1 MHGNARLTPV
11 GRLTM
16 VLRIEAGRPVAHVAA
31 EMGIS
36 RPTAYKWWRRWQADG
51 VEGLVDRSSRPRSCP
66 HQTAPAVEAAIAELR
81 RELKLGPVRI
91 GVRLGVPA
99 STVHRVLCRL
109 GLNQL
114 SWLDRP
120 TGRVI
125 RRIATDHPGELV
137 HVDIKKLGR
146 IPDGGGWRIRGRGY
160 DGEHSRARRPGFGFI
175 HTAIDGHTRLA
186 YSEVLADEQGVTAAA
201 FWDRAERFFADHHIT
216 VEAVLTDNGSCY
228 RSRVWAATLGETE
241 HRRTR
246 PRRPQTN
253 GKVERFNRTL
263 LEEWAYVRP
272 YSSEAE
278 RVAALDDW
286 LHLYN
291 HHRHHTAIGGPPIS
305 RVNDLPGHYI

>member
-16 VLRIEAGRPVAHVAA
+16 VMRIESGRPVAHVAA

-36 RPTAYKWWRRWQADG
+36 RPTAYKWWHRWQADG
-51 VEGLVDRSSRPRSCP
+51 VEGLVDRSCRPWSCP
-66 HQTAPAVEAAIAELR
+66 HQTDPTVEAGIAQLR

-91 GVRLGVPA
+91 GARLGVAP
-99 STVHRVLCRL
+99 STVHRVLVRL
-109 GLNQL
+109 GLNRL
-114 SWLDRP
+114 AWLDRP
-120 TGRVI
+120 SGEVI
-125 RRIATDHPGELV
+125 RRIPTDHPGELV

-146 IPDGGGWRIRGRGY
+146 IPDGGGWRIHGRGY
-160 DGEHSRARRPGFGFI
+160 DGHFSRARRPGFGFI
-175 HTAIDGHTRLA
+175 HTAIDGHSRLA
-186 YSEVLADEQGVTAAA
+186 YSEVLDDEQGATAAA
-201 FWDRAERFFADHHIT
+201 FWTRAEQFFTDHHIT
-216 VEAVLTDNGSCY
+216 IEAVLTDNGSCY
-228 RSRVWAATLGETE
+228 RSRVWTTALGHIE

-272 YSSEAE
+272 YPSEAA
-278 RVAALDDW
+278 RIAALDEW

-291 HHRHHTAIGGPPIS
+291 HHRHHTAIGGPPIG
-305 RVNDLPGHYI
+305 RVNDLPGHYT

>member
-16 VLRIEAGRPVAHVAA
+16 VLRIEAGRPIAHVAA

-36 RPTAYKWWRRWQADG
+36 RPTAYKWWSRWQVDG
-51 VEGLVDRSSRPRSCP
+51 VDGLVDRSSRPRSCP
-66 HQTAPAVEAAIAELR
+66 HQTDSATEAAIGELR

-91 GVRLGVPA
+91 GARLGVPA
-99 STVHRVLCRL
+99 STVHRVLVRL
-109 GLNQL
+109 GLNRL
-114 SWLDRP
+114 AWLDRP
-120 TGRVI
+120 TGQVI
-125 RRIATDHPGELV
+125 RRITTDHPGELI

-146 IPDGGGWRIRGRGY
+146 IPDGGGWRTHGRGY
-160 DGEHSRARRPGFGFI
+160 DGHYLRSRRPGFGFI
-175 HTAIDGHTRLA
+175 HTAIDGHSRLA
-186 YSEVLADEQGVTAAA
+186 YSEVLADEQGATAAR
-201 FWDRAERFFADHHIT
+201 FWARANRFFTDHDIT
-216 VEAVLTDNGSCY
+216 IEAVLTDNGSCY
-228 RSRVWAATLGETE
+228 RSRAWAAALGEIE

-272 YSSEAE
+272 YDSEAE

-305 RVNDLPGHYI
+305 RVNDLPGHYN